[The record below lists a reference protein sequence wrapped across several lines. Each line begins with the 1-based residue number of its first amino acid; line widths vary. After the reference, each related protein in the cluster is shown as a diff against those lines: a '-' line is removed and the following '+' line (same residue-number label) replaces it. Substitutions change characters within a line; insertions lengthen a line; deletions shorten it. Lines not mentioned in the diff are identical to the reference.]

1 MAFASEY
8 FSAVRKEL
16 LWLCGITA
24 TALSVSFIIHAHFE
38 LFAMIAAVPLS
49 IVFTC
54 AIILPSYLWEWRFV
68 VREEARKRGIPFRDF
83 INGPEYREFLKRA
96 APGIIKRR
104 LRL

>member
-8 FSAVRKEL
+8 FRAVRKEL

-24 TALSVSFIIHAHFE
+24 TALSIGFVIHTRFE
-38 LFAMIAAVPLS
+38 LFATIAAVPLS
-49 IVFTC
+49 VAFTS

-68 VREEARKRGIPFRDF
+68 VREEARKRGITFNDF
-83 INGPEYREFLKRA
+83 ISGPEYREFLKRT